1 MESIGL
7 LAGGKPPKRILAL
20 GAHSD
25 DIEIGCGGTILRL
38 AAERPQLEVRW
49 VGLTATPERAAEA
62 RASACAFLE
71 GVATTKVIV
80 RDYRDGFL
88 PYSGADVKD
97 EFETLKRDF
106 VPDLVFTHYREDRH
120 QDHRLVSDLTWNT
133 WRNHLILEYEVPKF
147 DGDFGS
153 PNLFSAL
160 SSATLERKIALLLRH
175 FGTQAGRQWFSA
187 ELFQAVAR
195 IRGMECVAEDALAEA
210 FYCRKAVF

>member
-1 MESIGL
+1 MRKLSIL
-7 LAGGKPPKRILAL
+7 GGQEARRILFL
-20 GAHSD
+20 GAHAD
-25 DIEIGCGGTILRL
+25 DIEIGCGGTVLRL
-38 AAERPQLEVRW
+38 AAERRDLEILW
-49 VGLTATPERAAEA
+49 VVFSATPERSVEA
-62 RASACAFLE
+62 RASAAAFLG
-71 GVATTKVIV
+71 GVAQATVVV
-80 RDYRDGFL
+80 RDYRDGYL
-88 PYSGADVKD
+88 PWSGASIKE
-97 EFETLKRDF
+97 EFEALKRQF
-106 VPDLVFTHYREDRH
+106 VPDLVFNHYREDRH

-187 ELFQAVAR
+187 DLFQAVAR

>member
-1 MESIGL
+1 M
-7 LAGGKPPKRILAL
+7 
-20 GAHSD
+20 
-25 DIEIGCGGTILRL
+25 
-38 AAERPQLEVRW
+38 
-49 VGLTATPERAAEA
+49 
-62 RASACAFLE
+62 
-71 GVATTKVIV
+71 
-80 RDYRDGFL
+80 
-88 PYSGADVKD
+88 
-97 EFETLKRDF
+97 
-106 VPDLVFTHYREDRH
+106 
-120 QDHRLVSDLTWNT
+120 TWNT

-187 ELFQAVAR
+187 DLFQAVAR